1 MAEAQ
6 KQLVR
11 VSANDPTEQSE
22 SLKFQDALRA
32 LDEQEEKERL
42 EAEKRQRVLSHGAD
56 IARKWLCAKSCTS
69 LEIKTCHELEPT
81 SEGPQKST
89 RQRGWF
95 CAGISVQDRFLLD
108 EHPFCTRVETMQ
120 DAGHIRSRKT
130 GKAERTSA
138 RAKICCLFLVSRQR
152 TDPFQSFGWTA
163 QNQ

>member
-1 MAEAQ
+1 MCFFWNRKPLQRPWQ
-6 KQLVR
+6 KHK
-11 VSANDPTEQSE
+11 SNWSESEQRIQRNSGE

-42 EAEKRQRVLSHGAD
+42 EAEKRQRSPQSWGWQCQEMDDL
-56 IARKWLCAKSCTS
+56 LCAKSCTS

-108 EHPFCTRVETMQ
+108 ERASICTRVETMQ
-120 DAGHIRSRKT
+120 DARYQIQKN
-130 GKAERTSA
+130 
-138 RAKICCLFLVSRQR
+138 
-152 TDPFQSFGWTA
+152 W
-163 QNQ
+163 